1 MADNRVFGQNL
12 FGTQQSRKSQN
23 HYPTWRYVVS
33 ILVIAI
39 AITFAL
45 PNLYP
50 PDPAVQIQTDNAV
63 NAQGERFEIG
73 HRTLEQMVAHLTD
86 RGLSVVGS
94 EITDAGAQI
103 RLSSDDDQIRAK
115 TLLEERLNPTG
126 QDRQFVVALNRAI
139 TTPKW
144 LQNLGGVPMTL
155 GLDLAGGIHF
165 VLQVD
170 MTNAIRE
177 HMETAA
183 DEALATFRSAEH
195 RIRYLPGSDRIE
207 DRTLTIKFPDVD
219 NRDRAHE
226 VSETMFGMPDYELA
240 TEVIDEQPA
249 LQITVTENYLSELE
263 DVAIEQNLTGLR
275 SRVNELNVS
284 EPLVQRLGRSRI
296 VVELPGVQDSGE
308 AKRILDKFATLEFR
322 LGAKPE
328 DDPDDIE
335 ILPYEGRQV
344 RLQKRVI
351 LTGDNVV
358 NAQQGV
364 DPETSQPQ
372 VSIHLDSEGGGSL
385 HNNTKDNVGHPMAI
399 IFIEQKPVVISEMV
413 DGERVESTRIET
425 ERRLISVAT
434 ITEPLGYRSRITGID
449 TFEARELAILLRA
462 GALAAPMYF
471 VEERT
476 VGATLGAE
484 NIQRGFMAVTV
495 GFVLVLVFMLVYYKI
510 FGFIANIA
518 LTLNLIILVAIMSL
532 LGATLT
538 LPGIAGIV
546 LTVGMAVDANVL
558 IFSRIREELKHSVPA
573 VAIPAG
579 YNRAF
584 LTILDANITTLFV
597 ALILL
602 TIGSGP
608 IAGFAVTLS
617 IGILTSMFTA
627 IFVSRGIVNL
637 FYGRRKT
644 ERVWI

>member
-1 MADNRVFGQNL
+1 MDDNRVFGQNL
-12 FGTQQSRKSQN
+12 FGTQGSRKKTN
-23 HYPTWRYVVS
+23 HYPIWRYVVS
-33 ILVIAI
+33 FFAVLIA
-39 AITFAL
+39 AIFAL

-50 PDPAVQIQTDNAV
+50 PDPAVQVQTDNAEI
-63 NAQGERFEIG
+63 NGEPFSIG
-73 HRTLEQMVAHLTD
+73 TNFLTQSE
-86 RGLSVVGS
+86 RYLIENGIEVVGS
-94 EITDAGAQI
+94 ELIENGAQF
-103 RLSSDDDQIRAK
+103 RVRSDTDQIRAK
-115 TLLEERLNPTG
+115 TLLEDRLNPLG
-126 QDRQFVVALNRAI
+126 SDRQFVVALNRAK
-139 TTPKW
+139 TTPNW
-144 LQNLGGVPMTL
+144 LQSLGGRPMTL

-170 MTNAIRE
+170 MTAAIRE
-177 HMETAA
+177 QMESAA
-183 DEALATFRSAEH
+183 EEIQSTLRSPEVRIRYVPGSDQINGRTLSLQFIDSVSRDEALNELEQNYGPPNFE
-195 RIRYLPGSDRIE
+195 LDRHTVADQPAIL
-207 DRTLTIKFPDVD
+207 LTI
-219 NRDRAHE
+219 
-226 VSETMFGMPDYELA
+226 
-240 TEVIDEQPA
+240 TESFLD
-249 LQITVTENYLSELE
+249 ELE

-322 LGAKPE
+322 LGAKPS
-328 DDPDDIE
+328 DRSDDIE
-335 ILPYEGRQV
+335 TLPYERREVQ
-344 RLQKRVI
+344 LQKKIIV
-351 LTGDNVV
+351 TGDSVV

-364 DPETSQPQ
+364 DSETSQPQ
-372 VSIHLDSEGGGSL
+372 VSITLNSEGGQSL
-385 HNNTKDNVGHPMAI
+385 HRNTKDNVGHPMGI
-399 IFIEQKPVVISEMV
+399 IFIEQKPVVISEV
-413 DGERVESTRIET
+413 IDGERVETTRIET

-434 ITEPLGYRSRITGID
+434 ITEPLGYRSRITGISAQ
-449 TFEARELAILLRA
+449 EARELAILLRA

-476 VGATLGAE
+476 VGASLGAE
-484 NIQRGFMAVTV
+484 NIQRGVIAVTV
-495 GFVLVLVFMLVYYKI
+495 GFALVLLFMLVYYKV

-518 LTLNLIILVAIMSL
+518 LTLNLVILVSIMSL

-558 IFSRIREELKHSVPA
+558 IFSRIREELRHSTPS

-579 YNRAF
+579 YDRAF
-584 LTILDANITTLFV
+584 RTILDANITTLFV

-627 IFVSRGIVNL
+627 IFVSRGFVHL
-637 FYGRRKT
+637 VYGNRQVEK
-644 ERVWI
+644 VWI